1 MGPLAGLKVLDL
13 SRVLAGPWA
22 SQLLADL
29 GADVI
34 KVEAPQGGDDTRAWG
49 PPWFKTADGEET
61 ADAAYFIAT
70 NRGKRSI
77 SIDISTEQG
86 QATIQQLLR
95 ESDIF
100 LENFKVGGLK
110 KYGLDYNSLSR
121 IKPDIIYCSITGF
134 GQTGPMANRAGYDFM
149 IQAMGGLMSVTGE
162 ADDNPGGGPQKV
174 GVAISDISSGLYAVI
189 GILSA
194 LRHRDQTGEGQQIDI
209 SLLDVTVGMLANQ
222 NMNWL
227 IGGSIPQ
234 RRGNTHPN
242 IAPYQV
248 FQTKDGHIVLAV
260 GNDGQFRAFCAEAGC
275 PEVSGDMRYATNAAR
290 VQNRETL
297 VLVIQSVMSKRT
309 TSDWVASL
317 ELSGVPCGPI
327 NTVAE
332 ALQQDQIKA
341 RGLQLEL
348 PYGDDMVPQ
357 IKAPIVFSKTVP
369 EYDKGPP
376 RYGEHTT
383 EILNEL
389 NGKREK

>member
-260 GNDGQFRAFCAEAGC
+260 GNDGQFRAFCAQAGC
-275 PEVSGDMRYATNAAR
+275 LEVSGDMRYATNAAR

-297 VLVIQSVMSKRT
+297 VPVIQSVMSKRT

-317 ELSGVPCGPI
+317 ELCGVPCGPI

-348 PYGDDMVPQ
+348 PYGDHMVPQ

-369 EYDKGPP
+369 EYEKGPP

-389 NGKREK
+389 NGKKEK